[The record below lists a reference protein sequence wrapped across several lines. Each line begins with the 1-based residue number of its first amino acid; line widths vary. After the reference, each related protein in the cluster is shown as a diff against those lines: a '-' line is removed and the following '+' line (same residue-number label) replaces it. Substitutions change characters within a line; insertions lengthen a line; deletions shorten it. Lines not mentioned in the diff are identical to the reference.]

1 MYNIIATN
9 KYNELLKQFPVLTEN
24 PNIEIVNEL
33 RKKLGC
39 GMYNARL
46 LMQRAKTI
54 QEAINLH
61 YDIVTKLTYI

>member
-1 MYNIIATN
+1 MHNIIATN

-46 LMQRAKTI
+46 LMQRTKTI
-54 QEAINLH
+54 QEAINLNH
-61 YDIVTKLTYI
+61 NIIIELNK

>member
-9 KYNELLKQFPVLTEN
+9 KYNELLKQIPVLTET

-46 LMQRAKTI
+46 LMQRTKTI
-54 QEAINLH
+54 QEAINLNH
-61 YDIVTKLTYI
+61 NIIIELNK